1 MNARFNCSLAK
12 VCACILR
19 ICLLALLS
27 WGFITPVIADSDALR
42 LGQVKAAFVLNIAR
56 FVEWPN
62 QLKASSQV
70 TICLQHANPMFE
82 SMLTIA
88 GETISERQVAI
99 NAINHFNNLSHC
111 QIVLVSETELTKF
124 HSEFATDLNQP
135 ILTILDSTESPQANT
150 RRTNILVTLVRKG
163 ARIGFEI
170 NLDKARQVNLRLSS
184 ELLKLATIVKD
195 GG

>member
-1 MNARFNCSLAK
+1 MNARFNCRLAK

-27 WGFITPVIADSDALR
+27 WRFITPVIADSNALR
-42 LGQVKAAFVLNIAR
+42 LGQVKSAFVLNIAR

-111 QIVLVSETELTKF
+111 QIVLLSETELTKF
-124 HSEFATDLNQP
+124 QTEFATDLNQP

-170 NLDKARQVNLRLSS
+170 NLEKARQVNLRLSS